1 MSAAQ
6 ACPCHFLP
14 KKCLGRSSL
23 QKCTNRKRDNIVL
36 IEVDSDDFGDVI
48 ILDVPESFHKKFKKK
63 PKHVISLDD
72 DDDDGEVEKRSG
84 ACNLDADATTSHRSS
99 PTSVADSLN
108 SAKTAKIDEDS
119 VSEGKNP
126 VNLSKS
132 KRTYS
137 DKNVSRNRYGLWSD
151 DMSSSDS
158 DCSDCE
164 FMGDS
169 SGRLNEQWEKT
180 SFVQPKGSSC
190 VSPEDKSG
198 SSASSQPADNSAEEV
213 KTKYSDP
220 PGQQC
225 ETDGFLNDLAQK
237 IDERNRFFQKGS
249 FSTKISDLFGRGYDS
264 CMGYSDPVDK
274 DGYSVTDVHVY
285 QSGDKKRS
293 VDVSEPSNNKGCL
306 NHEKNTST
314 SSAKVLAGQYECAP
328 LDADAKGP
336 SEACVGVN
344 SANMKENL
352 HLNVERSCPESFERE
367 TDNISLEDYSRCGHV
382 VHDNEAKSAYEQNC
396 VFTDRQKRK
405 ETDEYKR
412 AMEEEW
418 ASRQK
423 QIQLQAEEA
432 QRLRSRK
439 RAEKLRIMANEKRQM
454 QRLEEVRETRRKDEE
469 NLNIKD
475 QLRAEMQ
482 KELHKLEMC
491 SDMASLLRCLGI
503 HVGGGRFPSPNEIE
517 AAYKRACLKFHP
529 DRFGK
534 SDLRQ
539 QVEAEE
545 KFKLISTMK
554 HKLLLKQNNNWAR

>member
-1 MSAAQ
+1 MNAAK
-6 ACPCHFLP
+6 ACPGHFLP
-14 KKCLGRSSL
+14 KKCLGRRPL
-23 QKCTNRKRDNIVL
+23 QKCTSRKRDNIVL

-48 ILDVPESFHKKFKKK
+48 ILDVPESFHKKFMKK
-63 PKHVISLDD
+63 PKHVISIDD
-72 DDDDGEVEKRSG
+72 DDDDIVESRSE
-84 ACNLDADATTSHRSS
+84 ACNLGADTTTSDRSS
-99 PTSVADSLN
+99 PTSAAN
-108 SAKTAKIDEDS
+108 SSNRANVDEDS
-119 VSEGKNP
+119 VSEGSKP
-126 VNLSKS
+126 VNFYKS

-137 DKNVSRNRYGLWSD
+137 DKNTSRNRYGLWSD
-151 DMSSSDS
+151 DMCSSDS
-158 DCSDCE
+158 DGSDCE

-169 SGRLNEQWEKT
+169 SERLNEQWEKT
-180 SFVQPKGSSC
+180 SVMQPKGSGC
-190 VSPEDKSG
+190 VSPENKSG
-198 SSASSQPADNSAEEV
+198 FSAPSRPVDNSAEEV

-225 ETDGFLNDLAQK
+225 DTDGFSNDSAQK
-237 IDERNRFFQKGS
+237 IAERNRFFQKGS
-249 FSTKISDLFGRGYDS
+249 FSTKMTGLFKRKLDS
-264 CMGYSDPVDK
+264 CMGYYDPVDK
-274 DGYSVTDVHVY
+274 GGFSVPDLHAY
-285 QSGDKKRS
+285 QSDKQRS
-293 VDVSEPSNNKGCL
+293 VDVSELSGNKMCF
-306 NHEKNTST
+306 NHEKNNSFTN
-314 SSAKVLAGQYECAP
+314 SSKVLAGQYDFAQQ
-328 LDADAKGP
+328 DALAKET

-344 SANMKENL
+344 SANVEENL
-352 HLNVERSCPESFERE
+352 HLTVERSCPASFQRE
-367 TDNISLEDYSRCGHV
+367 HDNISLEDYSKCGHAV
-382 VHDNEAKSAYEQNC
+382 KDNEAKSSYELNC
-396 VFTDRQKRK
+396 IFTDRQKRK

-439 RAEKLRIMANEKRQM
+439 RAEKLRILANERRQI

-475 QLRAEMQ
+475 QLRAEMK
-482 KELHKLEMC
+482 KELRKLEMC
-491 SDMASLLRCLGI
+491 SDMSSLLRCLGI
-503 HVGGGRFPSPNEIE
+503 HVDGGRFPSPNEIE

-554 HKLLLKQNNNWAR
+554 HKLSLK